1 MDSRWI
7 VVFATQDLVEATRA
21 EGLLK
26 QEGIDVAF
34 LGQTEDA
41 EVYDPD
47 PEFDAA
53 KLIVQEE
60 QLSQAQDL
68 LEREGFFE
76 DEDAEGGQA

>member
-1 MDSRWI
+1 MPKWI

-26 QEGIDVAF
+26 QEGIEVAF
-34 LGQTEDA
+34 MGQTETDEA
-41 EVYDPD
+41 EIYDPEPD
-47 PEFDAA
+47 FDAA

-60 QLSQAQDL
+60 ELSQAQDI

-76 DEDAEGGQA
+76 E